1 MIKCMQYTIRNI
13 PPELDR
19 VLKERAKRLNRSV
32 NQVAL
37 EALAQSVGET
47 VRRRNLRSMSG
58 AWSKEEAAAFD
69 RSLKLHRVID
79 EELWK

>member
-1 MIKCMQYTIRNI
+1 MQYTIRNI

-19 VLKERAKRLNRSV
+19 ALKARAKKLGKSV

-37 EALAQSVGET
+37 EALARAVDQPS
-47 VRRRNLRSMSG
+47 RRRSLRGMAG
-58 AWSKEEAAAFD
+58 AWSKREAAELD
-69 RSLKLHRVID
+69 RFLEEHRRID